1 MASDLDSLIDFYQW
15 EITRIQSQ
23 IDEILKMQFYN
34 EIEFDV
40 VALRGLKNELDAIL
54 TLQDSKYP
62 KIKRVKG
69 LIEFYKAKIEEKG
82 KLSDFKEVFETR
94 IRENENELEALLRV
108 KNEPISCETQYV
120 DDALYKLYSKE
131 ILAFNLYLTD
141 NKKIYLS
148 LNLIDTNEIR
158 VAVYL
163 ENKDA
168 YSWYREHS
176 LIKDLKFLDLEDGGM
191 YLTRK
196 IHNSNTLLEV
206 KELLSRIVIGLKN
219 IGDFKNEIYLELIN
233 NK

>member
-1 MASDLDSLIDFYQW
+1 MASDLDLLIDFYQW
-15 EITRIQSQ
+15 EITRIQAQ
-23 IDEILKMQFYN
+23 IDENLELHFYN
-34 EIEFDV
+34 EIEFDT
-40 VALRGLKNELDAIL
+40 VALRVLKNELDAIL

-69 LIEFYKAKIEEKG
+69 QIEYYKAKIEEKG
-82 KLSDFKEVFETR
+82 KLSDFKEVFEIR

-108 KNEPISCETQYV
+108 KNEPISFETQYV

-148 LNLIDTNEIR
+148 LNLLDTNEIR

-163 ENKDA
+163 ENMDA
-168 YSWYREHS
+168 YSWYKEYS
-176 LIKDLKFLDLEDGGM
+176 LINDLKFHDLEGGGM
-191 YLTRK
+191 YLTRR
-196 IHNSNTLLEV
+196 IHNSNTLLEI
-206 KELLSRIVIGLKN
+206 KELLSRIVITIKN
-219 IGDFKNEIYLELIN
+219 GGYLKNEIYLELIK